1 MCDYT
6 SEEIQEVY
14 RQQRKRKAAGEVET
28 VVYCPKCE
36 GYGVVGN
43 LACYDCNATGVAPN
57 PMRTMK
63 EALKAIQD
71 NTLIAIEAASRGVNY
86 LTGQPFNN
94 WGTNERA

>member
-14 RQQRKRKAAGEVET
+14 RRQRRHK
-28 VVYCPKCE
+28 
-36 GYGVVGN
+36 GVTITRLAVLKQVNDN
-43 LACYDCNATGVAPN
+43 LV
-57 PMRTMK
+57 M
-63 EALKAIQD
+63 
-71 NTLIAIEAASRGVNY
+71 AIEAATQGVNI